1 MNNRKNLVTRLK
13 QFIHHENLIEQGD
26 KLLIGISGGIDS
38 TVLLYLLKKIT
49 AEFQLT
55 TLAAHIN
62 YNLRGDESKENER
75 FVKNLCYKWG
85 IPIIVHNVTITD
97 KTNIE
102 NIARKIRYG
111 IFRDLLRKY
120 NFNKIAVGHNMN
132 DQAVTFLLHLF
143 RGSGFTGLKGMLPKG
158 RSVIRPLLSFKR
170 EEIATFAEKNNI
182 SFSYDS
188 SNDDLGYDRN
198 KIRHRILPMITEQF
212 NPTVI
217 NKIYDSSHIFQ
228 KTDMFLQT
236 HSKDIFKEV
245 VQQKSEDEYI
255 VLLDK
260 LKQSEVLYFYVFR
273 RIFGFLTG
281 SESDFYSAHLSEIYE
296 LLRRPG
302 GKFIHLPHNVYVVK
316 NANTLIFKMSP
327 PDYTTS
333 DYSREI
339 KRYTRHILFN
349 DFYVMLSEIKVLP
362 VHGFNFDENNTCYI
376 DFDKVTFPLKAHY
389 RHPGDSFI
397 PLGMQNQ
404 KKLKEFFIDEKI
416 PRLERKKK
424 IIIEDQNRII
434 WVAGMRIHEF
444 VKITSRTSHV
454 LRIKIMKKLESYRKA
469 RRLMK

>member
-1 MNNRKNLVTRLK
+1 MNNRKNLVIRLK

-26 KLLIGISGGIDS
+26 KLLIGVSGGIDS

-49 AEFQLT
+49 AEFKLT
-55 TLAAHIN
+55 TLAVHIN
-62 YNLRGDESKENER
+62 YNLRGDESKENEK

-85 IPIIVHNVTITD
+85 IPLIVHNASISD
-97 KTNIE
+97 ESNIE
-102 NIARKIRYG
+102 NAARKIRYG

-132 DQAVTFLLHLF
+132 DQAETFLLHLF

-158 RSVIRPLLSFKR
+158 RDIIRPLLAFKR
-170 EEIATFAEKNNI
+170 EEIASFAEKNKI
-182 SFSYDS
+182 QFSHDS

-198 KIRHRILPMITEQF
+198 KIRHRILPMIQEQF
-212 NPTVI
+212 NTSVI

-228 KTDMFLQT
+228 KTEMFLQT
-236 HSKDIFKEV
+236 HSKDIFKDV
-245 VQQKSEDEYI
+245 VLQDEDEYV

-260 LKQSEVLYFYVFR
+260 LNQSEVLYFYVFR
-273 RIFGFLTG
+273 RIFGLLTG
-281 SESDFYSAHLSEIYE
+281 SESDFYSVHLSEIYE

-316 NANTLIFKMSP
+316 SSNTLIFKMTP

-339 KRYTRHILFN
+339 NHYTRQILF
-349 DFYVMLSEIKVLP
+349 DDYYITQSEIKVMP
-362 VHGFNFDENNTCYI
+362 IHGFNFHEEDTCYI
-376 DFDKVTFPLKAHY
+376 DFDKVTFPLKARY
-389 RHPGDSFI
+389 RQPGDSFF
-397 PLGMQNQ
+397 PLGMQNP
-404 KKLKEFFIDEKI
+404 KKLKEFFINEKV

-434 WVAGMRIHEF
+434 WVAGMRIHEY
-444 VKITSRTSHV
+444 VKITSRTTHV
-454 LRIKIMKKLESYRKA
+454 LRIKIMKKLEDYRKA
-469 RRLMK
+469 RRL

>member
-1 MNNRKNLVTRLK
+1 MNNRKNLVIRLK

-26 KLLIGISGGIDS
+26 KLLIGVSGGIDS

-49 AEFQLT
+49 AEFKLT
-55 TLAAHIN
+55 TLAVHIN

-85 IPIIVHNVTITD
+85 IPLIVHNASISD
-97 KTNIE
+97 ESNIE
-102 NIARKIRYG
+102 NAARKIRYG

-132 DQAVTFLLHLF
+132 DQAETFLLHLF

-158 RSVIRPLLSFKR
+158 RDIIRPLLAFKR
-170 EEIATFAEKNNI
+170 EEIASFAEKNKI
-182 SFSYDS
+182 QFSHDS

-198 KIRHRILPMITEQF
+198 KIRHRILPMIQEQF
-212 NPTVI
+212 NPSVI

-245 VQQKSEDEYI
+245 VQQDEEEYV

-260 LKQSEVLYFYVFR
+260 LNQSEVLYFYVFR
-273 RIFGFLTG
+273 RIFGLLTG
-281 SESDFYSAHLSEIYE
+281 SESDFYSVHLSEIYE

-316 NANTLIFKMSP
+316 SANTLIFKMSP

-339 KRYTRHILFN
+339 NHYTRQILF
-349 DFYVMLSEIKVLP
+349 DDYYITQSEIKVMP
-362 VHGFNFDENNTCYI
+362 IHGFNFQEDDTCYI
-376 DFDKVTFPLKAHY
+376 DFDKVTFPLKARY
-389 RHPGDSFI
+389 RQPGDSFF
-397 PLGMQNQ
+397 PLGMQNP
-404 KKLKEFFIDEKI
+404 KKLKEFFIDEKV

-434 WVAGMRIHEF
+434 WVAGMRIHEY
-444 VKITSRTSHV
+444 VKVTSRTSHV
-454 LRIKIMKKLESYRKA
+454 LRIKIMKKLEDYRKA
-469 RRLMK
+469 RRL

>member
-1 MNNRKNLVTRLK
+1 MNNRKNLVIRLK

-26 KLLIGISGGIDS
+26 KLLIGVSGGIDS

-49 AEFQLT
+49 AEFKLT
-55 TLAAHIN
+55 TLAVHIN
-62 YNLRGDESKENER
+62 YNLRGDESKENEK

-85 IPIIVHNVTITD
+85 IPLIVHNASISD
-97 KTNIE
+97 ESNIE
-102 NIARKIRYG
+102 NAARKIRYG

-132 DQAVTFLLHLF
+132 DQAETFLLHLF

-158 RSVIRPLLSFKR
+158 RDIIRPLLAFKR
-170 EEIATFAEKNNI
+170 EEIASFAEKNKI
-182 SFSYDS
+182 QFSHDS

-198 KIRHRILPMITEQF
+198 KIRHRILPMIQEQF
-212 NPTVI
+212 NPSVI

-236 HSKDIFKEV
+236 HSKDIFKDV
-245 VQQKSEDEYI
+245 VQQDEDEYV

-260 LKQSEVLYFYVFR
+260 LNQSEVLYFYVFR
-273 RIFGFLTG
+273 RIFGLLTG
-281 SESDFYSAHLSEIYE
+281 SESDFYSVHLSEIYE

-316 NANTLIFKMSP
+316 SANTLIFKMSP

-339 KRYTRHILFN
+339 NHYTRQILF
-349 DFYVMLSEIKVLP
+349 DDYYITQSEIKVMP
-362 VHGFNFDENNTCYI
+362 IHGFNFQEDDTCYI
-376 DFDKVTFPLKAHY
+376 DFDKVTFPLKARY
-389 RHPGDSFI
+389 RQPGDSFF
-397 PLGMQNQ
+397 PLGMQNP
-404 KKLKEFFIDEKI
+404 KKLKEFFIDEKV

-434 WVAGMRIHEF
+434 WVAGMRIHEY
-444 VKITSRTSHV
+444 VKVTSRTTHV
-454 LRIKIMKKLESYRKA
+454 LRIKIMKKLEDYRKA
-469 RRLMK
+469 RRL